1 MNIISHD
8 RFYDTSVKF
17 YEEIGLLEIYRSK
30 NICVKGAGGAV
41 RGSSVRSE
49 GERAIYQQQ
58 AAIRAGTRIREL
70 ILANNLKYL
79 WTLTYREEIS
89 DRAVAMDDL
98 KKFLKRLRR
107 RGYEIPYVAV
117 MEIQEE
123 RAKKYG
129 ADVIHFHLAT
139 DERIEVKD
147 LSEAWGLGHVFVSK
161 HDGELFKVA
170 SYISKYVRKGFDD
183 SRVRGAEKKRYLC
196 SRGLKR
202 PRRKQFLMGEVDYEA
217 VKSWADT
224 VVEYDNGVWMQVPM
238 VNSDGDSVLV
248 NFFKHD
254 FDEKWRAFEVDDP
267 AIMKKKAAGSRSAP
281 PKAQA

>member
-1 MNIISHD
+1 MTIITRSML
-8 RFYDTSVKF
+8 FNASMKV
-17 YEEIGLLEIYRSK
+17 YEDIGLIEVYRSNK
-30 NICVKGAGGAV
+30 ILLKGAGGGV
-41 RGSSVRSE
+41 RGQSRRSE

-139 DERIEVKD
+139 NERIEVKD

-183 SRVRGAEKKRYLC
+183 ERVRSAEKKRYLC

-202 PRRKQFLMGEVDYEA
+202 PLKRQFLMGEVDLERF
-217 VKSWADT
+217 KDNADT
-224 VVEYDNGVWMQVPM
+224 LVEYEEGVWMQVPM
-238 VNSDGDSVLV
+238 VNPEGEAVLV
-248 NFFKHD
+248 NFYKNK
-254 FDEKWRAFEVDDP
+254 FDEQWRAFEIDSTSV
-267 AIMKKKAAGSRSAP
+267 KV
-281 PKAQA
+281 